1 MSHERIWHVS
11 ETADIQRFEP
21 RADANGR
28 ERVWA
33 IGESR
38 LHNYLLPRDC
48 PRVTYFA
55 TPATSA
61 FDRSRFFSVSDA
73 QSVVAIEHAWLPMVR
88 NARLY
93 LYEFA
98 PDDFV
103 LEDAVAAYWI
113 SERAT
118 TPIACTEIDDALR
131 ALTARAVELRV
142 VSSLWPLRDAVVA
155 SSLGFSII
163 RMRNAA
169 QRTSEVQSDVDPRA
183 LRPGG

>member
-1 MSHERIWHVS
+1 
-11 ETADIQRFEP
+11 
-21 RADANGR
+21 
-28 ERVWA
+28 
-33 IGESR
+33 
-38 LHNYLLPRDC
+38 
-48 PRVTYFA
+48 
-55 TPATSA
+55 
-61 FDRSRFFSVSDA
+61 
-73 QSVVAIEHAWLPMVR
+73 
-88 NARLY
+88 
-93 LYEFA
+93 
-98 PDDFV
+98 
-103 LEDAVAAYWI
+103 VAAYWI